1 MSDGRGTK
9 RELRQAA
16 KAYRAALSPEEIC
29 ILSRR
34 ACGRAGEL
42 PAFQR
47 AGTVM
52 LYTAAFGETDPRS
65 LAEEAEK
72 LGKQVCYP
80 VCDGRGGM
88 LAACPGEKWER
99 SSYGIWE
106 PSLSGGC
113 RVVAPGAIDFVLG
126 PGLAFDATGGRL
138 GWGAGYYDRFL
149 KGCAGAFLLGFCYDG
164 QIAEAVPMGGHD
176 VRMDGIVTENGVYLT
191 AYA

>member
-29 ILSRR
+29 ALSRR

-113 RVVAPGAIDFVLG
+113 RVDKLLLIRQSVQNSWKGIFPLRGGALPDRGIQPGRVVED
-126 PGLAFDATGGRL
+126 
-138 GWGAGYYDRFL
+138 
-149 KGCAGAFLLGFCYDG
+149 KGFP
-164 QIAEAVPMGGHD
+164 VW
-176 VRMDGIVTENGVYLT
+176 
-191 AYA
+191 